1 MADGNLVMDTAEA
14 RNKASEMRNL
24 ATQIEDLLNDVSK
37 KIDEIN
43 NVDTGIYQ
51 GSKKPAEL
59 RAELDEFRKMF
70 NLVYGQVLKS
80 SDDIINIANTMDQ
93 E

>member
-1 MADGNLVMDTAEA
+1 MADGIMVMDTAEA
-14 RNKASEMRNL
+14 IDKAAEMKNI
-24 ATQIEDLLNDVSK
+24 ANDIESLLNDVSK

-51 GSKKPAEL
+51 GNKKPAEL
-59 RAELDEFRKMF
+59 KEELDDFRKLF
-70 NLVYGQVLKS
+70 NLVYGQVIKS
-80 SDDIINIANTMDQ
+80 AEDINNIATVMEQ

>member
-1 MADGNLVMDTAEA
+1 MANGIMIVDTDEA
-14 RNKASEMRNL
+14 RNKAREMRNI
-24 ATQIEDLLNDVSK
+24 ATEIEDLLNDVSK

-51 GSKKPAEL
+51 GNKRPAEL
-59 RAELDEFRKMF
+59 KADLDDFRKLF
-70 NLVYGQVLKS
+70 DLVYGQVLKS
-80 SDDIINIANTMDQ
+80 SDDIVNIANTMDQ

>member
-1 MADGNLVMDTAEA
+1 MADGIMVMETAEA
-14 RNKASEMRNL
+14 RNKAAEMNNI
-24 ATQIEDLLNDVSK
+24 ANDIESLLNDVSK

-51 GSKKPAEL
+51 GNKKPAEL
-59 RAELDEFRKMF
+59 KAELDEFRKLF
-70 NLVYGQVLKS
+70 NLVYGQVIKS
-80 SDDIINIANTMDQ
+80 ADDITNIATTMEQ

>member
-1 MADGNLVMDTAEA
+1 MANGIMIVDTDEA
-14 RNKASEMRNL
+14 RNKAREMRNI
-24 ATQIEDLLNDVSK
+24 ATEIEDLLNDVSK

-51 GSKKPAEL
+51 GNKRPAEL
-59 RAELDEFRKMF
+59 KAELDDFRKLF
-70 NLVYGQVLKS
+70 DLVYGQVLKS
-80 SDDIINIANTMDQ
+80 SDDIVNIANTMDQ

>member
-1 MADGNLVMDTAEA
+1 MADGIMVMDTAEA
-14 RNKASEMRNL
+14 RNKAAEMKNIARD
-24 ATQIEDLLNDVSK
+24 IEDLLNDVSK

-51 GSKKPAEL
+51 GNKRPAEL
-59 RAELDEFRKMF
+59 KAELDDFRKLF
-70 NLVYGQVLKS
+70 DRVYGQVLKS
-80 SDDIINIANTMDQ
+80 ADDITAIANTMDQ

>member
-80 SDDIINIANTMDQ
+80 SDDIISIANTMDQ

>member
-1 MADGNLVMDTAEA
+1 MANGIMVVDTEEA
-14 RNKASEMRNL
+14 RTKAREMKNI
-24 ATQIEDLLNDVSK
+24 AIDIEELLNDVSK

-51 GSKKPAEL
+51 GNKKPAEL
-59 RAELDEFRKMF
+59 KAELDDFRKLF
-70 NLVYGQVLKS
+70 NLVYGQILKS
-80 SDDIINIANTMDQ
+80 ADDIVNIANTMDQ

>member
-1 MADGNLVMDTAEA
+1 MADGIMVMDTAEA
-14 RNKASEMRNL
+14 RSKASEMQTIARE
-24 ATQIEDLLNDVSK
+24 IESLLNDMSK

-59 RAELDEFRKMF
+59 RAELDDFRRLFDK
-70 NLVYGQVLKS
+70 VYGQVLKS
-80 SDDIINIANTMDQ
+80 ADDITVIANTLDQ

>member
-1 MADGNLVMDTAEA
+1 MANGIMIVDTDEA
-14 RNKASEMRNL
+14 RNKAREMRNI
-24 ATQIEDLLNDVSK
+24 ATEIEDLLNDVSK

-51 GSKKPAEL
+51 GNKRPAEL
-59 RAELDEFRKMF
+59 KAELDDFRKLF
-70 NLVYGQVLKS
+70 DLVYGQVLKS
-80 SDDIINIANTMDQ
+80 ADDIVNIANTMDQ

>member
-1 MADGNLVMDTAEA
+1 MANGIMIVDTDEA
-14 RNKASEMRNL
+14 RNKAREMRNI
-24 ATQIEDLLNDVSK
+24 ATEIEDLLKDVSK

-51 GSKKPAEL
+51 GNKRPAEL
-59 RAELDEFRKMF
+59 KAELDDFRKLF
-70 NLVYGQVLKS
+70 DLVYGQVLKS
-80 SDDIINIANTMDQ
+80 SDDIVNIANTMDQ

>member
-1 MADGNLVMDTAEA
+1 MADGNMVMDTAEG
-14 RNKASEMRNL
+14 RNKATEMRNI
-24 ATQIEDLLNDVSK
+24 AIQIEDLLNDVSR

-51 GSKKPAEL
+51 GGKRPAEL
-59 RAELDEFRKMF
+59 KAELDEFRRMF
-70 NLVYGQVLKS
+70 ANVYGQILKS
-80 SDDIINIANTMDQ
+80 SDDIALIANTMEQ

>member
-1 MADGNLVMDTAEA
+1 MADGIMVMDTAEA
-14 RNKASEMRNL
+14 RNKAAEMKNIARE
-24 ATQIEDLLNDVSK
+24 IDDLLSDVSK

-59 RAELDEFRKMF
+59 KAELDEFRKLF
-70 NLVYGQVLKS
+70 SSVYGQVLKS
-80 SDDIINIANTMDQ
+80 ADDITSIANTMDQ

>member
-1 MADGNLVMDTAEA
+1 MADGIMVMDTAEA
-14 RNKASEMRNL
+14 RNKASEMKTIARE
-24 ATQIEDLLNDVSK
+24 IESLLNDMSK

-51 GSKKPAEL
+51 GTRKPAEL
-59 RAELDEFRKMF
+59 RAELDDFRKLF
-70 NLVYGQVLKS
+70 DRVYGQVLKS
-80 SDDIINIANTMDQ
+80 ADDITTIANTMDQ